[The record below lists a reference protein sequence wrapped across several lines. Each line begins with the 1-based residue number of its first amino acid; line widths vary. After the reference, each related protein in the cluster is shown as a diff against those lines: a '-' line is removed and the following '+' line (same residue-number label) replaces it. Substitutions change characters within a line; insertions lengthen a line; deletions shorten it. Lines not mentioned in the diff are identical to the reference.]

1 MAAAPRDSRS
11 ISAFDCDVI
20 REAFRQ
26 SVVDEKVP
34 ADRWRAHAAALT
46 RSFTGL
52 EDIDP
57 ERAGLDR
64 SEVSR

>member
-20 REAFRQ
+20 REAFRK
-26 SVVDEKVP
+26 SVVEENIP
-34 ADRWRAHAAALT
+34 ADRWCAHAAALI
-46 RSFTGL
+46 RAFTGS

-57 ERAGLDR
+57 AMLAWIVRK
-64 SEVSR
+64 